1 MSSQRTHT
9 ILSVVVGL
17 LAIWL
22 VNQLADRYRFRFDMT
37 EEKRYSISD
46 ATKSTLESL
55 DSDVFVEVFLT
66 GNLPSKFQ
74 RFEKSIGEL
83 LDEFSV
89 YGKVQYKFTNP
100 AQAGNE
106 EARNRFYQSLVQ
118 RGIQPT
124 SLNDRRDG
132 QSSQQF
138 IFPGA
143 MVSIGARE
151 TAVNLLS
158 GNRTGSNDEVI
169 NESIE
174 GLEYEFVQAIRS
186 LTENRKRVGIITDHG
201 TPDSTQLAGL
211 TGRILEKYDL
221 FNVRFSQRNGLLTG
235 YDAIVLPKPTEA
247 FNAHEKYYLDQYVM
261 RGGKLLIF
269 YDALHV
275 NMDSASGEGT
285 IALPYETNL
294 DDLFFRWG
302 VRINKNYVLD
312 LNSGTTV
319 VVTGNFGEQPQLQ
332 LLKWPFFPVVT
343 NYGDH
348 PSVKGLDATLLR
360 FASTI
365 DTVKAEGI
373 KKISLLKTSERTKVI
388 SPPVKVAYN
397 DLQGSLQ
404 PEFFQGGTRNLAYLL
419 EGKFQSLYKNR
430 FPPKGIDKTTFREDG
445 EFSRIV
451 VVADGDII
459 RNEFDIESGR
469 PLDIGVD
476 PYAQQNFAN
485 GELVTRLLD
494 YLTDEDGLVMVRAKE
509 IRIRPLDQVKVKEE
523 KTKWQLINV
532 VLPLV
537 LIVLAGGVKFYL
549 RRRKF
554 TS

>member
-1 MSSQRTHT
+1 MSNQRIHT
-9 ILSVVVGL
+9 LLSIATGL
-17 LAIWL
+17 LLIWL
-22 VNQLADRYRFRFDMT
+22 ANQLADRYRFRLDMT
-37 EEKRYSISD
+37 EEQRYSVSD

-55 DSDVFVEVFLT
+55 DQEVFVEVFLT

-74 RFEKSIGEL
+74 RFQKSIGEL
-83 LDEFSV
+83 LDEFSI
-89 YGKVQYKFTNP
+89 YGNVQYKFTNP
-100 AQAGNE
+100 SRAGNE

-132 QSSQQF
+132 QSSQQL

-143 MVSIGARE
+143 IVSIGARE

-158 GNRTGSNDEVI
+158 GNRTSSNDEVI

-174 GLEYEFVQAIRS
+174 GLEYEFVNAIRS
-186 LTENRKRVGIITDHG
+186 LTENRKRVGMITDHG
-201 TPDSTQLAGL
+201 VPDSTQLAGL
-211 TGRILEKYDL
+211 SGRISEKYLL
-221 FNVRFSQRNGLLTG
+221 FNVRLTDRNGPLTG

-261 RGGKLLIF
+261 RGGKLLVF

-275 NMDSASGEGT
+275 NIADASGEGT

-294 DDLFFRWG
+294 DDLLFRWG

-312 LNSGTTV
+312 LNCGSTL
-319 VVTGNFGEQPQLQ
+319 VVTGNFGERPQMK
-332 LLKWPFFPVVT
+332 LLPWPFFPVVT

-360 FASTI
+360 FASSI

-373 KKISLLKTSERTKVI
+373 KKTPLLKTSERTKVI
-388 SPPVKVAYN
+388 SPPVKVAYD
-397 DLQGSLQ
+397 DLQGVLK
-404 PEFFQGGTRNLAYLL
+404 PEFFRDGTKNLAYLL

-430 FPPKGIDKTTFREDG
+430 FPPKGIDRSKFVEDG
-445 EFSRIV
+445 VFSRIV
-451 VVADGDII
+451 VIADGDII
-459 RNEFDIESGR
+459 RNEFDLESGQ

-476 PYAQQNFAN
+476 PYAQQNYAN

-509 IRIRPLDQVKVKEE
+509 IKIRPLDQAKVKEE

-532 VLPLV
+532 VMPLV
-537 LIVLAGGVKFYL
+537 LIVLLGGLKFYL
-549 RRRKF
+549 RKRKF
-554 TS
+554 TD